1 MNNTTLTF
9 RVAPDLKESAIKCA
23 NAIGIPLSN
32 LINAFLVRFVNDGKV
47 PFDLRGQEIP
57 NEVTL
62 ASIRETQSGEGLK
75 EYASLQ
81 DMAADLGL

>member
-47 PFDLRGQEIP
+47 PFDLRVPEIP

-62 ASIRETQSGEGLK
+62 ASIRETQGGEGLK